1 MKIKKGDIF
10 VIVFL
15 LIFSLAFSLIISKI
29 TSQNRGNI
37 LRIEQDSKV
46 IKEVPLDKDQEFKI
60 SYGGHYNIVKIKD
73 GKAYVSDADCQDQIC
88 THMSPIHDV
97 GETIICLPHRLF
109 LEVYSSDGADSRED
123 SIDKVIR
130 WKQM

>member
-10 VIVFL
+10 VIGFL
-15 LIFSLAFSLIISKI
+15 LIFSLAFSFIISKI
-29 TSQNRGNI
+29 TSQYRGNI

-73 GKAYVSDADCQDQIC
+73 GKAYVSDADCPDKIC
-88 THMSPIHDV
+88 TYMSPIHDV
-97 GETIICLPHRLF
+97 GETIVCLPHRLF
-109 LEVYSSDGADSRED
+109 LEVYSDDLNARDD
-123 SIDKVIR
+123 DTIDKVVR
-130 WKQM
+130 

>member
-10 VIVFL
+10 VIGFL
-15 LIFSLAFSLIISKI
+15 LIFSLAFSFIISKI
-29 TSQNRGNI
+29 TSQYRGNI

-73 GKAYVSDADCQDQIC
+73 GKAYVSDADCPDKIC

-97 GETIICLPHRLF
+97 GETIVCLPHRLF
-109 LEVYSSDGADSRED
+109 FEVYSDDLNARDD
-123 SIDKVIR
+123 DTIDKVVR
-130 WKQM
+130 

>member
-10 VIVFL
+10 VIGFL
-15 LIFSLAFSLIISKI
+15 LFFSLAFSFIISKI
-29 TSQNRGNI
+29 TSQYRGNI

-73 GKAYVSDADCQDQIC
+73 GKAYVSDADCPDKIC

-97 GETIICLPHRLF
+97 GETIVCLPHRLF
-109 LEVYSSDGADSRED
+109 LEVYSDDLDARDD
-123 SIDKVIR
+123 DTIDKVVR
-130 WKQM
+130 

>member
-10 VIVFL
+10 VIGFL
-15 LIFSLAFSLIISKI
+15 LIFSLAFSFIISKI
-29 TSQNRGNI
+29 TSQHRGNI

-46 IKEVPLDKDQEFKI
+46 IKEVPLDKNQEFKI

-73 GKAYVSDADCQDQIC
+73 GKAYVSDADCPDKIC

-97 GETIICLPHRLF
+97 GETIVCLPHRLF
-109 LEVYSSDGADSRED
+109 LEVYSDDLDARDD
-123 SIDKVIR
+123 DTIDKVVR
-130 WKQM
+130 